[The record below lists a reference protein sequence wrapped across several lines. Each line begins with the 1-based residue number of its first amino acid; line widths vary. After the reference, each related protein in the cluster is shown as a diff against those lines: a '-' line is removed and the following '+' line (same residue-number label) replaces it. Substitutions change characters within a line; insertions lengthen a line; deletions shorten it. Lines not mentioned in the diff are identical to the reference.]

1 MEVNYTPKSHQ
12 LLLFPFYIA
21 KRYLFAKK
29 SHNVINIIT
38 LVSVFGVMIGAMAL
52 VVILSVFNG
61 FERLILSLFNAFNPD
76 LEISLVEGKTFSM
89 DHFPVEELQNIP
101 GVVLYSEVLDET
113 ALITYLDRQH
123 LITMRGVSESFR
135 DITGI
140 DTLLVEGEF
149 ILEKGDSDYLILGQG
164 VSYFLDANINDL
176 LNPLTMYIP
185 KKGRT
190 LSLQPMQA
198 FNATSNYA
206 SGVFGIQSEFD
217 LEYVLVPIRL
227 ARQLLDSDNEVTSI
241 AVHVDKQ
248 YNNKKVQ
255 DEIEQLIGTDYVVKN
270 RFQQQAFL
278 YKVMRSEKWAIF
290 LILAFILVIAAFNV
304 VGSLTMLVLEKR
316 KDIDILH
323 SLGAS
328 KKQIRQVFLL
338 EGVMISLG
346 GALAGI
352 ALGAA
357 ICWLQ
362 IRFGLITIQA
372 EGSFIIDA
380 YPVVMKATD
389 FVLVVI
395 TVFFI
400 GLLASVLPVKNIHL
414 LLRKS

>member
-12 LLLFPFYIA
+12 LLLFPLYIA

-255 DEIEQLIGTDYVVKN
+255 DEIEQLIGADYVVKN

-352 ALGAA
+352 ALGAV

-380 YPVVMKATD
+380 YPVVMKAMD

>member
-1 MEVNYTPKSHQ
+1 M
-12 LLLFPFYIA
+12 LFPFYIA

-227 ARQLLDSDNEVTSI
+227 ARKLLDSDNEVTSI

-352 ALGAA
+352 ALGAV

>member
-255 DEIEQLIGTDYVVKN
+255 DEIEQLIGADYVVKN

-352 ALGAA
+352 ALGAV

-380 YPVVMKATD
+380 YPVVMKAMD

>member
-227 ARQLLDSDNEVTSI
+227 ARKLLDSDNEVTSI

-352 ALGAA
+352 ALGAV

-380 YPVVMKATD
+380 YPVVMKAMD